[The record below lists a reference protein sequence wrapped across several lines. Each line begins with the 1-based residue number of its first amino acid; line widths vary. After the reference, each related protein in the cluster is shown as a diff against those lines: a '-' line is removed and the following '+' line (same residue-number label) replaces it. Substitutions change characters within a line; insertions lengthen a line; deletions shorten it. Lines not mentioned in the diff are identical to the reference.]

1 MGDEQLPSFMGISKP
16 FFQDPGTLTNQVQWN
31 ATTFFSHL
39 SPMAMVDPL
48 FVDVIPVEYDT
59 IPASYV
65 FLKFFFETKG
75 RLIWQSCLRQVFHQE
90 SQVNC
95 LGLREIR
102 PEYVP
107 YQKGVWC
114 LRRHWGGTWRIIP
127 ARNCLIT
134 MVIVSPL
141 RIGLWD
147 PLLNGRFMTCK
158 WGWS

>member
-1 MGDEQLPSFMGISKP
+1 MTKSVCLGDMGDEQLPSFMGISKP

-75 RLIWQSCLRQVFHQE
+75 RLI
-90 SQVNC
+90 
-95 LGLREIR
+95 
-102 PEYVP
+102 
-107 YQKGVWC
+107 
-114 LRRHWGGTWRIIP
+114 
-127 ARNCLIT
+127 
-134 MVIVSPL
+134 
-141 RIGLWD
+141 
-147 PLLNGRFMTCK
+147 
-158 WGWS
+158 